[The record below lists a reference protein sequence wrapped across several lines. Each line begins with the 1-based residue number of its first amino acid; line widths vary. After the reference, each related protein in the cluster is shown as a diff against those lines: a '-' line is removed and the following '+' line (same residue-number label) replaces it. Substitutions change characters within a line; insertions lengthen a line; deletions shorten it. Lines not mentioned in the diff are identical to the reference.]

1 MTREQLAS
9 RRARR
14 RVQQRRRNRRVL
26 MSLAVPAAVVGLIF
40 AALWIL
46 TGASNTD
53 DAATT
58 TDPAPVSAL
67 GPGARPPDV
76 PIAQAGLV
84 DLRLPVDPERVTAI
98 AFHATENPAA
108 VELSPRGPITHHDAP
123 RDGRAGPLRAAVDV
137 GAPAGTLVY
146 SPVDGQVTGRSD
158 FVVRGQVQGYQVV
171 ITPPSST
178 GEAVVVTHVEPH
190 PGTPTPRVG
199 QAVRAGITALGQVR
213 DMGGVMEQEISR
225 YTGDSGNH
233 VTIEVVRT
241 GRD

>member
-1 MTREQLAS
+1 
-9 RRARR
+9 
-14 RVQQRRRNRRVL
+14 VQQRRRNRRAL
-26 MSLAVPAAVVGLIF
+26 MSLAVPAAIVGLLF
-40 AALWIL
+40 AAIWIL
-46 TGASNTD
+46 AGGSSPED
-53 DAATT
+53 DAAP

-84 DLRLPVDPERVTAI
+84 ELKLPVDPGRVTAI
-98 AFHATENPAA
+98 AFHPTENPAA
-108 VELSPRGPITHHDAP
+108 MELTPAGPLTHHDAP
-123 RDGRAGPLRAAVDV
+123 RDGRDGPLRAAVDV

-158 FVVRGQVQGYQVV
+158 YVVRGQVQGYQVSV
-171 ITPPSST
+171 RPPNST
-178 GEAVVVTHVEPH
+178 GTVVLVTHVEAH
-190 PGTPTPRVG
+190 PGTPTPGVG
-199 QAVRAGITALGQVR
+199 QAVRAGITPLGQVR

-225 YTGDSGNH
+225 YTGDAGNH